1 MKHLLI
7 ILCITLPAF
16 CFAQEEFEITEGD
29 TTYTMKK
36 YFLCILKKGPRQEM
50 DSMQIA
56 LIQEQH
62 MAHLTML
69 DKAGKISMAGPIED
83 DLEIRGIVV
92 YNVATMEEALKLAR
106 EDPAVRAGRLKVEMH
121 PWWAVKGSRL
131 K

>member
-7 ILCITLPAF
+7 ILCLTLPAL
-16 CFAQEEFEITEGD
+16 CFAQEEFEVTEGD

-36 YFLCILKKGPRQEM
+36 YFLCFLKKGPRHQM

-62 MAHLTML
+62 LAHLNML
-69 DKAGKISMAGPIED
+69 DKTGKISMAGPLGD
-83 DLEIRGIVV
+83 DGETRGIVI
-92 YNVATMEEALKLAR
+92 YNVATIEEALKLAR

-121 PWWAVKGSRL
+121 PWWAAKGSRL